1 MAVPA
6 VEVVLVLESV
16 GVPVAELETALLVQ
30 TAVVQELRAG
40 VLALASVAALAAG
53 PVLLRVAAPQVAPV
67 VVDQALQVDREV
79 FPVVRVLAPAAD
91 RAVIQLGALPVAPV
105 VVPASPADRQ
115 VAPMVSVAALPAARR
130 VVPPAARAEARLEVR
145 VAAVALQRVQAMA
158 RATVQAG
165 AALVAGQAAAAPVVD
180 RVVVDRR
187 VDQPAAAPDSA
198 VTDRVI

>member
-1 MAVPA
+1 M
-6 VEVVLVLESV
+6 EVVLVLESA
-16 GVPVAELETALLVQ
+16 GVPVAELETALPVQ

-53 PVLLRVAAPQVAPV
+53 PVMLRVAAPQVAPV

-91 RAVIQLGALPVAPV
+91 RAVIQLAPV
-105 VVPASPADRQ
+105 VVQASPADRQ

-130 VVPPAARAEARLEVR
+130 LVPPAARAGARLEVR

-165 AALVAGQAAAAPVVD
+165 AALVTGQAAAAPVVD